1 MGFTDHVL
9 IFNWYTI
16 IKIHSNIRQL
26 IVNFMFQIRKIP
38 YDDIGGQP
46 IIYAGKVSVNKTNE
60 ERSFRNV

>member
-26 IVNFMFQIRKIP
+26 IVNFMFQIRNIP
-38 YDDIGGQP
+38 YDDIGGQL
-46 IIYAGKVSVNKTNE
+46 IIYADKVSVN
-60 ERSFRNV
+60 